1 MLVKLFMKKHL
12 ANALTLSRLLAVIP
26 LLLLLYSTWSNR
38 FLWSLIVF
46 GAVIPTDALD
56 GYLARKWQQTS
67 DLGQFLDPLCDKTLM
82 YVLLFALFDCDVYA
96 PYVIFP
102 MFLRDILVDG
112 LRNYM
117 AKQGRVI
124 PANFSGK
131 TKFLLQTVSIFAGLL
146 YLHTNPHAAPGYRIL
161 ANMTLAG
168 AFLISLPGLP
178 ILYRNAR
185 KNPIS
190 GK

>member
-1 MLVKLFMKKHL
+1 MNAFVKKHL

-26 LLLLLYSTWSNR
+26 LLLLLYSAWPNR
-38 FLWSLIVF
+38 FFAAVILF

-56 GYLARKWQQTS
+56 GYIARKWQQTS
-67 DLGQFLDPLCDKTLM
+67 ELGKFLDPLCDKTLM
-82 YVLLFALFDCDVYA
+82 YVLLFALFDFDVYV

-117 AKQGRVI
+117 AKQDRVI

-131 TKFLLQTVSIFAGLL
+131 TKFVLQTVSIFAGLL
-146 YLHTNPHAAPGYRIL
+146 HLHSGPHAASEYRML
-161 ANMTLAG
+161 ANITLAV
-168 AFLISLPGLP
+168 AFLISLVGLP
-178 ILYRNAR
+178 ILYQNAR
-185 KNPIS
+185 GHPVS
-190 GK
+190 AE